1 MSKKRLL
8 LEHIGKC
15 LMLRNVCRVS
25 ALAKVFV
32 SLGLFVIL
40 FSSNIENC
48 YADNRQYK
56 ERKGSSI
63 TPTSN
68 SRVGR
73 HSGMTSEQAWAFL
86 ENEKILGSTREG
98 RLAKFHRDSTPYSRD
113 VTKEAVEKGFGSSYL
128 DDDVVAPE
136 QITHLKSYRSSAQD
150 IIMMIIVIINIL
162 LLLSFIV
169 GLIGVRRNIG
179 FIKSLLFS
187 LFLTPI
193 IGLVITLCS
202 ERNDKK
208 IFTEEKNI

>member
-8 LEHIGKC
+8 LEHVGKC
-15 LMLRNVCRVS
+15 LMLRDVCRVS

-56 ERKGSSI
+56 VRNGSSI

-68 SRVGR
+68 SRVGT
-73 HSGMTSEQAWAFL
+73 HSGMTSEEIDAFL
-86 ENEKILGSTREG
+86 ENERILGSTREG
-98 RLAKFHRDSTPYSRD
+98 RLKQFHRDSTPYSRD
-113 VTKEAVEKGFGSSYL
+113 VTKEAVEKGFGSNYL

-136 QITHLKSYRSSAQD
+136 QITHLKSYRSNAQE
-150 IIMMIIVIINIL
+150 IIVIIYIF